1 MEIKDTYLSIAE
13 RSRGL
18 YKSLGSRFI
27 AFAIPVEREEQIRD
41 EIQSL
46 RREYHDARH
55 VCVAWRLGYDGARW
69 RASDD
74 GEPSGSAGRQILGR
88 IDSEGLSDVLVAVV
102 RYFGGVKLGIPGLI
116 EAYRSATADA
126 LAAAPKCEKI
136 ASVPYRLR
144 FDYAAMPP
152 VMKLLKEMDL
162 RQLNPEFS
170 EACRLETAVRLS
182 RVEAFEKAVG
192 GIPSCILEKLV

>member
-1 MEIKDTYLSIAE
+1 M
-13 RSRGL
+13 

-69 RASDD
+69 RSSDD

-116 EAYRSATADA
+116 EAYRSATAVSRRH
-126 LAAAPKCEKI
+126 
-136 ASVPYRLR
+136 AS
-144 FDYAAMPP
+144 
-152 VMKLLKEMDL
+152 E
-162 RQLNPEFS
+162 NSGFS
-170 EACRLETAVRLS
+170 CRNSISLS
-182 RVEAFEKAVG
+182 NFITG
-192 GIPSCILEKLV
+192 GIAA

>member
-1 MEIKDTYLSIAE
+1 M
-13 RSRGL
+13 
-18 YKSLGSRFI
+18 
-27 AFAIPVEREEQIRD
+27 AFAVPVETEEQIKQ
-41 EIQSL
+41 EVQAL

-88 IDSEGLSDVLVAVV
+88 IDSEGLSDVMVAVV

-126 LAAAPKCEKI
+126 LSSAEKCEKI
-136 ASVPYRLR
+136 ACARYRLS
-144 FDYAAMPP
+144 FGYALMPT
-152 VMKLLKEMDL
+152 VMKLLKDMEL
-162 RQLNPEFS
+162 KQINPVF
-170 EACRLETAVRLS
+170 EADCRLDTDVRLA
-182 RVEAFEKAVG
+182 REEAFTGAVSLIDG
-192 GIPSCILEKLV
+192 LVWEKLV

>member
-27 AFAIPVEREEQIRD
+27 AFAVPVEEEDQIRQ
-41 EIQSL
+41 ELQAL

-55 VCVAWRLGYDGARW
+55 VCFAWRLGHDGARW

-74 GEPSGSAGRQILGR
+74 GEPSGTAGRQILGR
-88 IDSEGLSDVLVAVV
+88 IDSEGLSDTLVAVV
-102 RYFGGVKLGIPGLI
+102 RYFGGVKLGVPGLI

-126 LAAAPKCEKI
+126 LSCAPRCEKI
-136 ASVPYRLR
+136 ACVPYRLC
-144 FDYAAMPP
+144 FDYAAMPA

-162 RQLNPEFS
+162 KQVNPVFES
-170 EACRLETAVRLS
+170 TCRLDTQVRLS
-182 RVEAFEKAVG
+182 RVDAFEKATG
-192 GIPSCILEKLV
+192 GISSCTMEKLV